1 MSHALEVLEFFSPD
15 LFDVFFFKS
24 RLGKVL
30 AYGVYHLFNYG
41 AARQVYDLDQ
51 QLSGKPES
59 NGKKV
64 SAVLLP
70 SWHNAFAIGKY
81 APEKTAKNAWLHSL
95 GQVFA
100 PSSYAAYQFSK
111 LRKKAGLESKDG
123 SWAVFLAPSMY
134 TMAYAKE
141 LNESPQKL
149 NLLSASLYLPMSQ
162 IQKKPTFT
170 PTYQANTPL
179 KNSLF
184 LSFFFIVLF
193 V

>member
-1 MSHALEVLEFFSPD
+1 MSLALEVLEFFSPD
-15 LFDVFFFKS
+15 LFDVFFSKS

-30 AYGVYHLFNYG
+30 GYGVYHLFNYG

-51 QLSGKPES
+51 QLSGKPET
-59 NGKKV
+59 NGKKAA
-64 SAVLLP
+64 AVLLP

-81 APEKTAKNAWLHSL
+81 APEKTAKNAWAHSL
-95 GQVFA
+95 GQVFV
-100 PSSYAAYQFSK
+100 PSSYTAYQFSK

-149 NLLSASLYLPMSQ
+149 NLLSASLHLPMRQ
-162 IQKKPTFT
+162 IQKPTASVQPYKASMST
-170 PTYQANTPL
+170 PFSVA
-179 KNSLF
+179 S
-184 LSFFFIVLF
+184 V
-193 V
+193 